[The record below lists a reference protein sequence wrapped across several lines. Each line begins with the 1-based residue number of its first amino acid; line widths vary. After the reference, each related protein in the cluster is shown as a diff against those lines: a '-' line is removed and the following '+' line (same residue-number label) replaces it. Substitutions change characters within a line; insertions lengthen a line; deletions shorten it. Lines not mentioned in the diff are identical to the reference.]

1 MRYLDIFLQRR
12 RKFLAIEKQEGLR
25 ASQYGSAIEH
35 LHARSE
41 DKMSKVDFSSHHDER
56 VSVAIPVFVY
66 GRKEDGDP
74 FQELTRALVVDV
86 TGGLIELES
95 PVVSGLRLLAVNED
109 TNEDVEC
116 SVVYAQGSHSGKT
129 EVRIAFDKPSPNFW
143 GIKFSSGEL
152 NLDQS
157 RRAEPRHFIEN
168 GRAPVTPEMFRKLMG
183 RTH

>member
-1 MRYLDIFLQRR
+1 
-12 RKFLAIEKQEGLR
+12 
-25 ASQYGSAIEH
+25 
-35 LHARSE
+35 
-41 DKMSKVDFSSHHDER
+41 MSKVVISIPEDEKFC
-56 VSVAIPVFVY
+56 VAIPLFVY

-95 PVVSGLRLLAVNED
+95 PVVNGLRLLAVNEN

-116 SVVYAQGSHSGKT
+116 SVVYAQDSHSGKT

-143 GIKFSSGEL
+143 GIKFSTGEW

-157 RRAEPRHFIEN
+157 KRSEPRLFTGD

>member
-1 MRYLDIFLQRR
+1 
-12 RKFLAIEKQEGLR
+12 
-25 ASQYGSAIEH
+25 
-35 LHARSE
+35 
-41 DKMSKVDFSSHHDER
+41 MSKLDFSSPQDGR

-86 TGGLIELES
+86 KGGLIELES
-95 PVVSGLRLLAVNED
+95 PVVSGLRLLAVNEN

-116 SVVYAQGSHSGKT
+116 SVVYAQGCHSGKT

-143 GIKFSSGEL
+143 GIRFSSGER

-157 RRAEPRHFIEN
+157 KRAELRHFL
-168 GRAPVTPEMFRKLMG
+168 GDDRGPVTSEMFRKLMG
-183 RTH
+183 WTH

>member
-1 MRYLDIFLQRR
+1 
-12 RKFLAIEKQEGLR
+12 
-25 ASQYGSAIEH
+25 
-35 LHARSE
+35 
-41 DKMSKVDFSSHHDER
+41 MSKVDFSSPQDER
-56 VSVAIPVFVY
+56 ISVAIPVFVY
-66 GRKEDGDP
+66 GRREDGDP

-95 PVVSGLRLLAVNED
+95 PVVTGLRLLAVNEN

-116 SVVYAQGSHSGKT
+116 SVVYAQGSHSGKA

-143 GIKFSSGEL
+143 GNRFSSGER

-157 RRAEPRHFIEN
+157 KRAERRHFL
-168 GRAPVTPEMFRKLMG
+168 GDDRAPVTPEMFRKLMG

>member
-1 MRYLDIFLQRR
+1 
-12 RKFLAIEKQEGLR
+12 
-25 ASQYGSAIEH
+25 
-35 LHARSE
+35 
-41 DKMSKVDFSSHHDER
+41 MSKVDFSSLQDER

-66 GRKEDGDP
+66 GQKEDGDP

-95 PVVSGLRLLAVNED
+95 PVVNGLRLLAVNEN

-116 SVVYAQGSHSGKT
+116 SVVYAQDSYNGKT

-143 GIKFSSGEL
+143 GIRFSSGEG

-157 RRAEPRHFIEN
+157 KRAGSRIFQYYFVSYICQ
-168 GRAPVTPEMFRKLMG
+168 VQ
-183 RTH
+183 

>member
-1 MRYLDIFLQRR
+1 
-12 RKFLAIEKQEGLR
+12 
-25 ASQYGSAIEH
+25 
-35 LHARSE
+35 
-41 DKMSKVDFSSHHDER
+41 MSKVDFSSPQDER

-86 TGGLIELES
+86 KGGLIELES
-95 PVVSGLRLLAVNED
+95 PVVTGSRLLAVNED
-109 TNEDVEC
+109 TNEDIEC
-116 SVVYAQGSHSGKT
+116 SVVYAQDSHNGKT
-129 EVRIAFDKPSPNFW
+129 EVRIAFAKPSPSFW
-143 GIKFSSGEL
+143 GITFSSGER

-168 GRAPVTPEMFRKLMG
+168 GRAPVTPEMYRKLMG